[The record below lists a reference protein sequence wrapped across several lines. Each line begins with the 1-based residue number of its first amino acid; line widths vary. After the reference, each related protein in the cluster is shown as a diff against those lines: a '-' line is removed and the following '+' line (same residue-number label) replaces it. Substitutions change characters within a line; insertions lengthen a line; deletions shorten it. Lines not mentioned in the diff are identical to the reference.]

1 MFQWKWQPVYND
13 PKIFCSSVKQNI
25 LNTRM
30 TSQTRTKRNRRGASG
45 FLWRLLAPL
54 AGFAV
59 TATAQTPRDYSVHE
73 ILSKSGPAQTQS
85 VRLPALD
92 PGKTYSLLFSIDSP
106 SELQPDSRI
115 QVTLLDD
122 QTPLAAKTLHL
133 GDPDFYA
140 PFHVGHATRPEL
152 HIQATASP
160 TAHYSL
166 RINEWPSSTSLSRGA
181 NHRWQDASPMS
192 LGQTVY
198 ASADA
203 VDYLPLPGTPRKE
216 AVEGAAGEDWFR
228 FHFDGA
234 PKLVFFQV
242 ELMDR
247 DDLPVDVAVYRVEN
261 GNATPFTDG
270 QDPVALPHEV
280 QALPGNKFAP
290 RILRD
295 AGDYYV
301 RVRANEPEYKLVTR
315 LYAPPPYKDPQE
327 AVRTAVDYILAAG
340 DSWFANTPRR
350 GGRLDR
356 VSTVHQE
363 TSLCVACHVSH
374 FSQRAQLYA
383 AVNGYPVVQRE
394 ELKFLSDRF
403 YNNPRPFYGFEQQ
416 GAVWARVIS
425 APANVLSR
433 MSHLMDVFESQISRE
448 PQPAY
453 HRGIEAYLNL
463 YYAGRT
469 QLPPDETNGN
479 TPLVSDFEVGW
490 YSWKETKDARLPGMI
505 AAAEVK
511 NMIDLCYQTLALADI
526 DAAKYKDQIAK
537 NVERILSL
545 QRADGQWSMRFD
557 AKEPE
562 VEFQTGHALWT
573 LAAAGV
579 PRDNPQVRK
588 GLDYLL
594 NRQQEFGGWFDPLQ
608 SFENFRTPFR
618 ETQFAVLALSSYY
631 PGPDKTKGWNSPA
644 PASLSKD
651 PVQLLADLDR
661 VWDGASPAL
670 VRQIE
675 TAARSNDALI
685 RQAAAEALGRL
696 GDPAS
701 VGTLTALLGDPS
713 KLVQRAAAWSLR
725 QIYSRH
731 DDTPGAP
738 LLAAL
743 SSPNARA
750 RWGAARVFAHHF
762 AALARRPD
770 MVAALEKTSSDP
782 VIPVRMDA
790 VKALWQA
797 WFWNAD
803 PQVRGKIEDT
813 VLAAMAQPQHPWV
826 SANLGDA
833 LYNLADE
840 NIRYLYNNWV
850 TLLGSA
856 QDREQAIR
864 GRLGVESQ
872 LAEKIAHVLEAGPD
886 PQKKKVLAALA
897 EPPLRRG
904 DVYDLGADL
913 SKSGPLVYSRIGN
926 DIEQI
931 AFFGPSADQLA
942 KSLLP
947 LLNSPDAE
955 MRRLA
960 ERASPIVRE
969 TNFAAVNKLAGDR
982 GETLGLLTKE
992 LQSRPDAADVV
1003 SVMRP
1008 PSAGPARPAATAAR
1022 KDAEHQKKLDEP
1034 FFHAYVE
1041 PILNKKGKDGYACA
1055 NCHVTHTLFNATWST
1070 VMNVVDTA
1078 TPENSLILRKPT
1090 STADSEGVVG
1100 SGQLAHGGG
1109 VRWPRGSIEYE
1120 TILQWIQGA
1129 KLDSTAGH

>member
-1 MFQWKWQPVYND
+1 MIPRTV
-13 PKIFCSSVKQNI
+13 SV
-25 LNTRM
+25 
-30 TSQTRTKRNRRGASG
+30 
-45 FLWRLLAPL
+45 LLTIAAAALAQAPS
-54 AGFAV
+54 A
-59 TATAQTPRDYSVHE
+59 YSVHE
-73 ILSKSGPAQTQS
+73 ILSKSGAVQTLS
-85 VRLPALD
+85 IRVPSLD

-106 SELQPDSRI
+106 SDLQPESRI
-115 QVTLLDD
+115 EVTLLD
-122 QTPLAAKTLHL
+122 QQAPLATKTLHL

-140 PFHVGHATRPEL
+140 PFHVSHATGAEL
-152 HIQATASP
+152 RVQATASSA
-160 TAHYSL
+160 AHYSL
-166 RINEWPSSTSLSRGA
+166 RINQWPDSTSLSRGS
-181 NHRWQDASPMS
+181 NHRWQDASPMA
-192 LGQTVY
+192 LGRTVF
-198 ASADA
+198 ASADS
-203 VDYLPLPGTPRKE
+203 VDYIPLPGTPRKE

-228 FHFDGA
+228 FHFDGRDS
-234 PKLVFFQV
+234 KLVFFQV

-247 DDLPVDVAVYRVEN
+247 DDLPVDVSVYRVEN
-261 GNATPFTDG
+261 GNLTPFTDG

-315 LYAPPPYKDPQE
+315 LYAPPPYKDPHE

-356 VSTVHQE
+356 VSSVHQE

-394 ELKFLSDRF
+394 ELRFLSDRF
-403 YNNPRPFYGFEQQ
+403 YNNPRPFYGFEQE

-433 MSHLMDVFESQISRE
+433 MSHLMDVFESQVSRE
-448 PQPAY
+448 PRPAY
-453 HRGIEAYLNL
+453 HHGINAYLNL

-479 TPLVSDFEVGW
+479 TPLVSDFEVAW

-505 AAAEVK
+505 ASAEVK
-511 NMIDLCYQTLALADI
+511 NTIDLCYQTLALADI
-526 DAAKYKDQIAK
+526 DTVTYKDQLAK
-537 NVERILSL
+537 NAEQILSL

-557 AKEPE
+557 PKEPE
-562 VEFQTGHALWT
+562 VEFQTGHALWA

-631 PGPDKTKGWNSPA
+631 PGADKTKGWNSPA
-644 PASLSKD
+644 PANLSKD
-651 PVQLLADLDR
+651 PVQLLEDLDR
-661 VWDGASPAL
+661 VWDGASPTLA
-670 VRQIE
+670 RQIE
-675 TAARSNDALI
+675 AASRSNDVLI
-685 RQAAAEALGRL
+685 RKAAAEALGRL

-701 VGTLTALLGDPS
+701 AAPLAALLGDSS
-713 KLVQRAAAWSLR
+713 KFVQRAAAWSLR
-725 QIYSRH
+725 QIYTRH
-731 DDTPGAP
+731 DDAPEPTRAP

-743 SSPNARA
+743 ASPNSRV
-750 RWGAARVFAHHF
+750 RWGATRVFAHHF
-762 AALARRPD
+762 ATLARRGE
-770 MVAALEKTSSDP
+770 MVAALEKLSSDAS
-782 VIPVRMDA
+782 IPVRMDA

-803 PQVRGKIEDT
+803 PKIRGQIEDT
-813 VLAAMAQPQHPWV
+813 VLAGMAEPQHPWIGENL
-826 SANLGDA
+826 SAA

-850 TLLGSA
+850 TLLGND
-856 QDREQAIR
+856 QDRERAIR
-864 GRLGVESQ
+864 GRLSVEGQ
-872 LAEKIAHVLEAGPD
+872 LAEKLARVLESGPD
-886 PQKKKVLAALA
+886 PQKKMVLAALA

-904 DVYDLGADL
+904 DIYDLGADL
-913 SKSGPLVYSRIGN
+913 SKTAPLVYSRIGN

-931 AFFGPSADQLA
+931 AFFGPSADRLA
-942 KSLLP
+942 TALLP
-947 LLNSPDAE
+947 LLNSSDAE

-969 TNFAAVNKLAGDR
+969 TSFAAVNRLAGYR
-982 GETLGLLTKE
+982 GQSLASLTKE
-992 LQSRPDAADVV
+992 LQSRPSAADVV

-1008 PSAGPARPAATAAR
+1008 PATGPAKPPANAATRTDTA
-1022 KDAEHQKKLDEP
+1022 HQKKLDEP
-1034 FFHAYVE
+1034 FFHAYVD

-1109 VRWPRGSIEYE
+1109 VRWPKGSIEYE

>member
-1 MFQWKWQPVYND
+1 MAVPA
-13 PKIFCSSVKQNI
+13 S
-25 LNTRM
+25 M
-30 TSQTRTKRNRRGASG
+30 TNWRGPSGLLRRSP
-45 FLWRLLAPL
+45 FLIAIALA
-54 AGFAV
+54 AA
-59 TATAQTPRDYSVHE
+59 AQTPRDYSVHE
-73 ILSKSGPAQTQS
+73 VLSKSGAVQTQAI
-85 VRLPALD
+85 RLPALD
-92 PGKTYSLLFSIDSP
+92 SGKTYSILFSIDSAAT
-106 SELQPDSRI
+106 LQPESRI
-115 QVTLLDD
+115 EVTLIDGE
-122 QTPLAAKTLHL
+122 AAIVSKTLHL

-140 PFHVGHATRPEL
+140 PFHVSR
-152 HIQATASP
+152 P
-160 TAHYSL
+160 TAPQFRIAASVAGGAHYTL
-166 RINEWPSSTSLSRGA
+166 RVNEWPDSTSLSRGA
-181 NHRWQDASPMS
+181 NHRWQDASAMA
-192 LGQTVY
+192 LGHTVY
-198 ASADA
+198 ASADT
-203 VDYLPLPGTPRKE
+203 VDYLPIPGTARKE
-216 AVEGAAGEDWFR
+216 AVEGASGEDWYRFR
-228 FHFDGA
+228 FDGG

-247 DDLPVDVAVYRVEN
+247 DDLPVDVSIYRIEN
-261 GNATPFTDG
+261 SAPAPFTDG

-295 AGDYYV
+295 AGEYYV

-315 LYAPPPYKDPQE
+315 LYEPPPYRDPHE

-356 VSTVHQE
+356 VASVHQE

-383 AVNGYPVVQRE
+383 AVNGYPVVQRQ

-403 YNNPRPFYGFEQQ
+403 YNNPRPFYGFEQD
-416 GAVWARVIS
+416 GAVWSRVIS

-433 MSHLMDVFESQISRE
+433 MSHLMDVFESQVSRE

-453 HRGIEAYLNL
+453 HRGIDAYLNL

-479 TPLVSDFEVGW
+479 TPLVSDFEVAW
-490 YSWKETKDARLPGMI
+490 YSWKEIKDARLPGMI
-505 AAAEVK
+505 ANGEVK

-537 NVERILSL
+537 NVERALSL
-545 QRADGQWSMRFD
+545 QRPDGQWSMRFD

-562 VEFQTGHALWT
+562 VEFQTGHVLWT

-579 PRDNPQVRK
+579 PRDNPQVQK

-594 NRQQEFGGWFDPLQ
+594 NRQQAFGGWFDPLQ

-631 PGPDKTKGWNSPA
+631 PGADKSKGWNSPA
-644 PASLSKD
+644 PANLSKQ
-651 PVQLLADLDR
+651 PVQLLEDLDR

-675 TAARSNDALI
+675 AAARSNDALI

-696 GDPAS
+696 GQPSSA
-701 VGTLTALLGDPS
+701 GILEALLGDSS

-731 DDTPGAP
+731 DDAAGAP
-738 LLAAL
+738 LLTAL
-743 SSPNARA
+743 SSPDARV
-750 RWGAARVFAHHF
+750 RWGATRVFAHHF
-762 AALARRPD
+762 AALARRGE
-770 MVAALEKTSSDP
+770 MMAALEKVASDP

-790 VKALWQA
+790 IKALWQG

-803 PQVRGKIEDT
+803 PAVRSRIEDI
-813 VLAAMAQPQHPWV
+813 VLAGMAEPQHPWV
-826 SANLGDA
+826 GQNLSDA

-850 TLLGSA
+850 TLMGA
-856 QDREQAIR
+856 EQDRERAIR
-864 GRLGVESQ
+864 GRLSVETQ
-872 LAEKIAHVLEAGPD
+872 LADKIAGVLDKGSD
-886 PQKKKVLAALA
+886 LQKKKVLGALA

-913 SKSGPLVYSRIGN
+913 SKNGPLVYSRIGN

-947 LLNSPDAE
+947 LLSSSDPE

-969 TNFAAVNKLAGDR
+969 TNFAAVNRLAGNR
-982 GETLGLLTKE
+982 GTNIE
-992 LQSRPDAADVV
+992 LISKVLKSRPDAADVV
-1003 SVMRP
+1003 AAMRP
-1008 PSAGPARPAATAAR
+1008 PSAGPVRPAAATTAR
-1022 KDAEHQKKLDEP
+1022 TDTPRQKKLDEP

-1055 NCHVTHTLFNATWST
+1055 NCHITHTLFNATWST

-1109 VRWPRGSIEYE
+1109 VRWPKGSIEYE